1 MVVEEDKMHQKIVF
15 CLTLLASGT
24 ANAASICIDGSFIPT
39 GDTRVISI
47 YDEVCRADKGSFSV
61 VGGGQVHGI
70 DVCLS
75 SGGYASVVYRN
86 VTNNGP
92 ATRAGWLKDGDCIK
106 P

>member
-1 MVVEEDKMHQKIVF
+1 MHQKIAF
-15 CLTLLASGT
+15 CLALLASGT

-47 YDEVCRADKGSFSV
+47 YDEVCPGDKGNFNI
-61 VGGGQVHGI
+61 VGGVQLRGI
-70 DVCLS
+70 DVCFS
-75 SGGYASVVYRN
+75 DAGYASVVYRN